1 MSSLPSQQKQGT
13 FIDLFSGCG
22 GLSLGLMQAGW
33 KGLFAIE
40 KTSGAFETLQHNLL
54 GGGRYTYDWPNWL
67 PKLNMTVDTLL
78 ENHKGNL
85 SLLAGKVDL
94 IVGGPPCQGF
104 SLAGKRD
111 PDDPRN
117 KLAEQY
123 IDVVRLVKPKLLL
136 LENVRGFNTK
146 FTKGRGEGSEPY
158 SKIVKEKL
166 EELGYGV
173 SYKVITSSDWG
184 VPQRRPR
191 FILIAKFGVPSDLFN
206 PFEDIDAFRL
216 NFLNMKGL
224 NSNSPVS
231 AKDAIYDLEIFD
243 SKNKKKKLIEN
254 TDSGQTGF
262 FELDYKPP
270 KTINNYIKLL
280 RDGLTNEKPNSLRL
294 PRHTKAVSERFELI
308 LKICTK
314 GTTICN
320 EFRDSLKMKKHS
332 LTPLHPDLPS
342 ATVTTLP
349 DDILHYSEPR
359 ILTVRENA
367 RLQSFPDWFSFKS
380 AYTTGGKMRKLTC
393 PRYTQVGNAVPP
405 LLGEAMG
412 RLLLSYI
419 EPITSPVN
427 NEKKQEEKAEQQ
439 FN

>member
-1 MSSLPSQQKQGT
+1 
-13 FIDLFSGCG
+13 
-22 GLSLGLMQAGW
+22 
-33 KGLFAIE
+33 
-40 KTSGAFETLQHNLL
+40 
-54 GGGRYTYDWPNWL
+54 
-67 PKLNMTVDTLL
+67 
-78 ENHKGNL
+78 
-85 SLLAGKVDL
+85 
-94 IVGGPPCQGF
+94 
-104 SLAGKRD
+104 
-111 PDDPRN
+111 
-117 KLAEQY
+117 
-123 IDVVRLVKPKLLL
+123 
-136 LENVRGFNTK
+136 
-146 FTKGRGEGSEPY
+146 
-158 SKIVKEKL
+158 
-166 EELGYGV
+166 
-173 SYKVITSSDWG
+173 
-184 VPQRRPR
+184 
-191 FILIAKFGVPSDLFN
+191 
-206 PFEDIDAFRL
+206 
-216 NFLNMKGL
+216 MKGL

-367 RLQSFPDWFSFKS
+367 RLQSFPDWFFFKS